1 MEFADVLPLVIQVGA
16 LAGAVWTIMRAISS
30 VRSSVRADAEADV
43 HGARDVRENR
53 QATEALGRQLDVMK
67 DSLAAHHAES
77 SEGRRQVYERLTAIE
92 RQMAVMDGDV
102 RVLTARINAH
112 GINGGGHGH
121 KSTGRAA

>member
-1 MEFADVLPLVIQVGA
+1 
-16 LAGAVWTIMRAISS
+16 MRSISA
-30 VRSSVRADAEADV
+30 VRSSVRESAEADV

-53 QATEALGRQLDVMK
+53 QAVEALGAQLDVMR
-67 DSLAAHHAES
+67 DSLAAHHESS

-92 RQMAVMDGDV
+92 KQMAVMDGDV

-112 GINGGGHGH
+112 GINGHG